1 LQKERCQPWKAKN
14 PTIVRKSALRNLQM
28 DGKRRGKPVQWFDP
42 NDRGIAPQE
51 RLAITEQEL
60 KRLTEQREA
69 QMEQTER
76 LFRGLKYLFWALWVM
91 TMLWILADHFWK

>member
-1 LQKERCQPWKAKN
+1 MESEGENQYNGLTQMTE
-14 PTIVRKSALRNLQM
+14 AL
-28 DGKRRGKPVQWFDP
+28 P
-42 NDRGIAPQE
+42 PQE

-76 LFRGLKYLFWALWVM
+76 LFRGLRYLFWALWVM